1 MQKLAPA
8 EIQALLQR
16 IARRDQAA
24 FRTLYEQFSR
34 RVLAF
39 LLHRFQHESLAE
51 EVVSDTLLHVWKSP
65 QAYRG
70 ESAFSTW
77 LLGVA
82 RFKMM
87 ERLRQRGPETQDV
100 DELDENLLVEETG
113 PDDVAA
119 MRQRSEGVRE
129 CLALLPAE
137 QRECIHLAYYEGWTL
152 EEIGEQMSLQKVTVG
167 TRLFYA
173 RKKIQA
179 CLAALCAREAGVA
192 PPGARTQPPSP
203 AQPLEAGL

>member
-1 MQKLAPA
+1 MQKIAPA
-8 EIQALLQR
+8 EIEALLRR
-16 IARRDQAA
+16 IAKRDQAA
-24 FRTLYEQFSR
+24 FRTLYELFAR
-34 RVLAF
+34 RVYAF
-39 LLHRFQHESLAE
+39 LLHRFQQESLAE

-65 QAYRG
+65 DAFRG

-82 RFKMM
+82 RFKML
-87 ERLRQRGPETQDV
+87 ERLRQRASESSEDI

-113 PDDVAA
+113 PEDVAV
-119 MRQRSEGVRE
+119 MRERSEGVRE
-129 CLALLPAE
+129 CLDLLPAE

-152 EEIGEQMSLQKVTVG
+152 EEIGEQMNLKKETVG

-179 CLAALCAREAGVA
+179 CLAALLARERG
-192 PPGARTQPPSP
+192 TQEVK
-203 AQPLEAGL
+203 A

>member
-1 MQKLAPA
+1 MQKLAPL
-8 EIQALLQR
+8 ETEALLQR
-16 IARRDQAA
+16 IADRDQAA
-24 FRTLYEQFSR
+24 FRTLYEQFAR
-34 RVLAF
+34 RVFAF
-39 LLHRFQHESLAE
+39 LVHRFQQESLAE

-65 QAYRG
+65 QSFRG

-82 RFKMM
+82 RYKML
-87 ERLRQRGPETQDV
+87 ERLRRHEPEMQDV
-100 DELDENLLVEETG
+100 DELDEENLLVDSTG

-129 CLALLPAE
+129 CLDQLPAE
-137 QRECIHLAYYEGWTL
+137 QRECLHLAYYEGWTL
-152 EEIGEQMSLQKVTVG
+152 DEIGEQMSVKKETVG

-179 CLAALCAREAGVA
+179 CLAALLARERALVA
-192 PPGARTQPPSP
+192 AP
-203 AQPLEAGL
+203 A

>member
-1 MQKLAPA
+1 MHKPA
-8 EIQALLQR
+8 TADIEALLQR
-16 IARRDQAA
+16 IAKRDQVA
-24 FRTLYEQFSR
+24 FRALYELFAR
-34 RVLAF
+34 RVYAF
-39 LLHRFQHESLAE
+39 LVHRFQHESLAE

-65 QAYRG
+65 ESFRG

-87 ERLRQRGPETQDV
+87 ERLRKRTTEANEDI
-100 DELDENLLVEETG
+100 DEIDENLLVEETG
-113 PDDVAA
+113 PEDVAM
-119 MRQRSEGVRE
+119 MRERSEGVRE
-129 CLALLPAE
+129 CLDLLPAE

-152 EEIGEQMSLQKVTVG
+152 DEIGEHMKLKRETVG

-179 CLAALCAREAGVA
+179 CLAALLARERGL
-192 PPGARTQPPSP
+192 REETQ
-203 AQPLEAGL
+203 

>member
-8 EIQALLQR
+8 EIEALLKR
-16 IARRDQAA
+16 VATRDQAA
-24 FRTLYEQFSR
+24 FRTLYEQFGR
-34 RVLAF
+34 RVYAF
-39 LLHRFQHESLAE
+39 LVHRFQHESLAE

-65 QAYRG
+65 QSFRG

-87 ERLRQRGPETQDV
+87 ERLRQRTPEHENV
-100 DELDENLLVEETG
+100 DEIDEDLLVEETG
-113 PDDVAA
+113 PEDVAA

-129 CLALLPAE
+129 CLDLLPAE
-137 QRECIHLAYYEGWTL
+137 QRECVHLAYYEGWTL
-152 EEIGEQMSLQKVTVG
+152 DEIGEHMSLKKETVG

-179 CLAALCAREAGVA
+179 CLAALLARE
-192 PPGARTQPPSP
+192 R
-203 AQPLEAGL
+203 GLQEEHP

>member
-1 MQKLAPA
+1 MHKLGKA
-8 EIQALLQR
+8 EIEALLQR
-16 IARRDQAA
+16 VARRDQAA

-34 RVLAF
+34 RVYAF
-39 LLHRFQHESLAE
+39 LVHRFQHESLAE

-65 QAYRG
+65 GSFRG

-87 ERLRQRGPETQDV
+87 ERLRQRTPESENV
-100 DELDENLLVEETG
+100 DEIDENLLIEETG
-113 PDDVAA
+113 PEDVAV

-129 CLALLPAE
+129 CLDLLPAE
-137 QRECIHLAYYEGWTL
+137 QRECVHLAYYEGWTL
-152 EEIGEQMSLQKVTVG
+152 DEIGEHMSLKKETVG

-179 CLAALCAREAGVA
+179 CLAALLARERGL
-192 PPGARTQPPSP
+192 
-203 AQPLEAGL
+203 LEEHP